1 MKKKILFSAFAVA
14 VSIAMVP
21 KVFAADLGTVKVLT
35 QGGKEEGTGTSVVKI
50 KYDSELTLKIDSEQ
64 EASGNVAKRPAG
76 NAWIGIEVTKPNDA
90 KEDDIKYYAVNN
102 FGVKSVE
109 KSFKTYKDTESS
121 IQLWSGIN
129 FEVLNAALKS
139 GKDITY
145 SWFFN
150 WDGDEDYDQEFQIS
164 ISPENVKLQNK
175 EGNKDIYPVKSLPKV
190 ETLLPELADTSITG
204 NGTNFVTIT
213 YSNPFEL
220 EWVKKDQGGENR
232 PVDGWWVGVRFNPGS
247 EVSDVSGLKYKYRV
261 NGGDWS
267 TEQNYEADA
276 GQKYMSAW
284 ILLNEEKLTKV
295 TGDNYV
301 FEWTFDWDKDGEY
314 EQTVTQV
321 IPVKNVK
328 LTKEGETVFEKQEEV
343 EGPKEE
349 VPDTYDGVL
358 TSVVLVVVSVLG
370 LGTATYLLK
379 KKKEN

>member
-1 MKKKILFSAFAVA
+1 MKKKILFYVAAFVVGVA
-14 VSIAMVP
+14 MMP
-21 KVFAADLGTVKVLT
+21 KVFAADLGTVDALT
-35 QGGKEEGTGTSVVKI
+35 GSPKKEGENTEVVKL
-50 KYDSELTLKIDSEQ
+50 KYDSALTLKIDSEQ

-76 NAWIGIEVTKPNDA
+76 NAWIGIKVTKPDSATTSN
-90 KEDDIKYYAVNN
+90 IKYYAVNN
-102 FGVKSVE
+102 FGVKSEE
-109 KSFKTYKDTESS
+109 KSFDTFKDSENH
-121 IQLWSGIN
+121 IELWGGIN
-129 FEVLNAALKS
+129 FEVLNAALKN

-164 ISPENVKLQNK
+164 ISPENVKLK
-175 EGNKDIYPVKSLPKV
+175 AEKSDTEIYPVKSLPKV
-190 ETLLPELADTSITG
+190 EALLPGTDDVTITG
-204 NGTNFVTIT
+204 NGENFVTVT
-213 YSNPFEL
+213 YTNPFAL
-220 EWVKKDQGGENR
+220 EWVDKNQNSITR

-358 TSVVLVVVSVLG
+358 TSVVLVVVSVLA